1 MHKCTISASLAVVL
15 YLQAASD
22 TSAPT
27 DPQLTSRQNSASL
40 HSSKQP
46 SQHARL
52 ARAQAAARI
61 STELQEVLRHASL
74 AMLHLADADGV
85 TGLHRH
91 CLHTFGGLE
100 QLVTGGDGTMDGE
113 SMRSSL
119 SHPTHTAANKN
130 AGVSLGT
137 SDAVTAMLL
146 QHPSSFVDR
155 DAEQH
160 QFDWLEG
167 IALQVSEHAGPCP
180 LQRLT
185 VCCPAAFV
193 YIFFFTGCQAGFLH
207 SLAPHTDKTAKLLM
221 QVLSQ
226 SCRSLPTIQAP
237 NAVSV

>member
-167 IALQVSEHAGPCP
+167 IALQVSEHAGPCHCKGSLFAVQLP
-180 LQRLT
+180 LFTYFSSL
-185 VCCPAAFV
+185 VVKLAF
-193 YIFFFTGCQAGFLH
+193 YIVWH
-207 SLAPHTDKTAKLLM
+207 HTLIKRPKLLM